1 MVDQIVRRARKAISA
16 HEESTWYFPGST
28 LALNAAEADEGV
40 NEIRLSRIG
49 HCVSVT
55 IVERV
60 SAGVVAAIGLYAAVR
75 NRYFA
80 EASVATSRK
89 HFGIHLREGS
99 RAYRFNWIF
108 SRTLTIVIGALML
121 ILGGL
126 GAIGIDWRE
135 IYR

>member
-1 MVDQIVRRARKAISA
+1 
-16 HEESTWYFPGST
+16 
-28 LALNAAEADEGV
+28 
-40 NEIRLSRIG
+40 
-49 HCVSVT
+49 
-55 IVERV
+55 VERV

-108 SRTLTIVIGALML
+108 SSVLAIVIGTLMVF
-121 ILGGL
+121 LGGRGPSEST
-126 GAIGIDWRE
+126 GARS
-135 IYR
+135 IYRPTNRALTQSNRHERTHRGFLSTGATTVVGPG